1 MAASASTAT
10 TTVASALGPGSN
22 MRIPAATAR
31 LPRRTPVRCAPSSRA
46 TPEGSVAGSLV
57 PPAPCDLTRPRNRPA
72 SPRGPRQPGAQGD
85 DQAQRHQS
93 RGLLEQGLE
102 QPAPERLDRLPAILD
117 LDPVG
122 DRPPGDAQR
131 HPGHDP
137 DDHDPHTRPGQ
148 HPTPIRGQR
157 DGDGDQHKG
166 HDRQHDHQPPD
177 EVRGLPTAYDL
188 VFPPR
193 DGTLSP
199 PPQAPPPIGQP
210 QEQLQENKAPDLG

>member
-22 MRIPAATAR
+22 RRIPAATAR
-31 LPRRTPVRCAPSSRA
+31 LPRRTPVRCAPRA
-46 TPEGSVAGSLV
+46 AGR
-57 PPAPCDLTRPRNRPA
+57 RPRLGRGLARAPGA
-72 SPRGPRQPGAQGD
+72 ERSDAAAQPTREPRGPRQPGAQGD
-85 DQAQRHQS
+85 DQAQRRQS
-93 RGLLEQGLE
+93 RGLLEQGLG

-122 DRPPGDAQR
+122 DRPQGDAQR

-137 DDHDPHTRPGQ
+137 GDHDPHTRPGQ

-177 EVRGLPTAYDL
+177 EVHGLPTAYDL